1 MILAT
6 AYVAAMNA
14 LLEVSRIEST
24 ADAADRDNVYAA
36 LHVGLLA
43 AAAVVGF
50 LVGKWLN
57 GLGLAYA
64 TLFVLALSVMM
75 VGAQLTT
82 YELACHGHNDIMR
95 HWQCE
100 PDDQLLAATDEVENL
115 AEFSD
120 YSKRG
125 CVSRLFLSKLMGQHR
140 PHAHCLRP
148 ADIFAHAVTHEQ
160 SVLGRH
166 SQSTKSRL
174 VHRRVRLAVAHGH
187 RVDGHVRILS
197 QREVR
202 QPRIHQRRHRNG
214 VRNEAHSEPARPQS
228 VEKLVASS
236 GLASG

>member
-1 MILAT
+1 VQQFERHSKRHSIQILVTVLLLMILAT

-50 LVGKWLN
+50 VVGKWLN

-82 YELACHGHNDIMR
+82 YELACRGHNDILR

-100 PDDQLLAATDEVENL
+100 PDDQLLATTDEV
-115 AEFSD
+115 
-120 YSKRG
+120 
-125 CVSRLFLSKLMGQHR
+125 
-140 PHAHCLRP
+140 
-148 ADIFAHAVTHEQ
+148 
-160 SVLGRH
+160 
-166 SQSTKSRL
+166 
-174 VHRRVRLAVAHGH
+174 
-187 RVDGHVRILS
+187 
-197 QREVR
+197 
-202 QPRIHQRRHRNG
+202 
-214 VRNEAHSEPARPQS
+214 
-228 VEKLVASS
+228 
-236 GLASG
+236 

>member
-1 MILAT
+1 MVLAT

-50 LVGKWLN
+50 VVGKWLN

-82 YELACHGHNDIMR
+82 YELACRGHNDIMR

-100 PDDQLLAATDEVENL
+100 PDDQLLATTDEV
-115 AEFSD
+115 
-120 YSKRG
+120 
-125 CVSRLFLSKLMGQHR
+125 
-140 PHAHCLRP
+140 
-148 ADIFAHAVTHEQ
+148 
-160 SVLGRH
+160 
-166 SQSTKSRL
+166 
-174 VHRRVRLAVAHGH
+174 
-187 RVDGHVRILS
+187 
-197 QREVR
+197 
-202 QPRIHQRRHRNG
+202 
-214 VRNEAHSEPARPQS
+214 
-228 VEKLVASS
+228 
-236 GLASG
+236 